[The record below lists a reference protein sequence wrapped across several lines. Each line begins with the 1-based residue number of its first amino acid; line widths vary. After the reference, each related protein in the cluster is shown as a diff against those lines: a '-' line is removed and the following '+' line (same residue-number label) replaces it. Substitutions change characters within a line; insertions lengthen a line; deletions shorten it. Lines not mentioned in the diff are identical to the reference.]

1 MLTATLQD
9 RAALYAS
16 GALPALERDALEV
29 IVAYHREFRDL
40 VRAMERASTAALL
53 ATVAPSAPPAELRER
68 ILGSVGR
75 IAARPAPEG
84 WVVTDAEGRFE
95 WVSPAFT
102 GMCGHSLDE
111 LRGRKPGTVL
121 QGPQTDPAAVDRL
134 RQAIRAR
141 RPCRETLTNYHKDG
155 SAYQADIRILPV
167 LDDDDEPLWFVA
179 RERLVG

>member
-16 GALPALERDALEV
+16 GALSAPELEALEV
-29 IVAYHREFRDL
+29 IVAYHAEFREL

-53 ATVAPSAPPAELRER
+53 AAATPSAPPAGLRGR

-75 IAARPAPEG
+75 HPGRPPLEG

-95 WVSPAFT
+95 WVNPVFT
-102 GMCGHSLDE
+102 SMCGHSLEE
-111 LRGRKPGTVL
+111 LRGRKPGQVL
-121 QGPQTDPAAVDRL
+121 QGHKTDPAAVERL

-141 RPCRETLTNYHKDG
+141 KPCRETLMNYHKDG
-155 SAYQADIRILPV
+155 SVYQADIRILPV
-167 LDDDDEPLWFVA
+167 LDDDAEPLWFVA
-179 RERLVG
+179 RERLLG